1 MIDVYVRERKRKGG
15 ERGGGGGRETEMS
28 CPRALTLV
36 VAVLAVLAVV

>member
-15 ERGGGGGRETEMS
+15 ERGGGGGETEMS